1 MQGCRRVSALHS
13 FPVELPGHVFVPLS
27 QLQTHKVCP
36 HCCARSLQ
44 DTHCHSSHSGAP
56 TMGTVP
62 VLEDFLHGHILM
74 DIPLLFAVVFVSL
87 CSTPFCSFG
96 NPANNVFS
104 PAGLTTPGCKIN
116 PVPLSGVWRRG
127 GAPYGPQSHHIT
139 ETKSSVGRRSA
150 PVMCWL
156 GRSGRF
162 STHRDKPLSFSGSSF
177 PLYVSAWL
185 RCSHVMLLYPP

>member
-1 MQGCRRVSALHS
+1 MRGLLVSLYSALFPLGGQSHHSSPFTPLQRCMQGCRRVSSLHS
-13 FPVELPGHVFVPLS
+13 FPVELPGHVLVPLS
-27 QLQTHKVCP
+27 QLQTHNVCP

-127 GAPYGPQSHHIT
+127 GAPYGAQSHHRNKKFGGQT
-139 ETKSSVGRRSA
+139 FCTCDVLAG
-150 PVMCWL
+150 
-156 GRSGRF
+156 
-162 STHRDKPLSFSGSSF
+162 SFWKVLHAQG
-177 PLYVSAWL
+177 
-185 RCSHVMLLYPP
+185 